1 LSQSLVRFCVPAP
14 QVTLQ
19 VEVEV
24 QAPQFPFSKFS
35 THRYIW
41 KTCFITYISLFSFW
55 QLSVPV
61 FILAIISPCFHFGN
75 YQSHK

>member
-1 LSQSLVRFCVPAP
+1 MGHSFELQGAFSELCPVQFAPPLDGAGLSQSLVRFCVPAP

-35 THRYIW
+35 THRYI
-41 KTCFITYISLFSFW
+41 
-55 QLSVPV
+55 
-61 FILAIISPCFHFGN
+61 
-75 YQSHK
+75 